1 VTVPL
6 SRQRGHTFV
15 WAVPPT
21 PAANAWAA
29 AICRAIN
36 RQRKPPEAEEPR
48 KARIGCDLES
58 DPRRGVLIMRPSG
71 TDDPWAMVR
80 GRLAR
85 LAPGGPDAALLQSQ
99 AATVAQALRLT
110 QRTPQGLAQQL
121 AMSPAE
127 ESTSPQPASTR
138 QHRVDDLTGVTAL
151 ADPASLQREAADLL
165 RVEAAVVFTY
175 PETAEP
181 AKAAP

>member
-1 VTVPL
+1 MAL

-36 RQRKPPEAEEPR
+36 RQKKPPEADEPR

-71 TDDPWAMVR
+71 AEDPWALVR

-85 LAPGGPDAALLQSQ
+85 LAPGGPDAALLQAQ
-99 AATVAQALRLT
+99 AATVTQALRLT

-127 ESTSPQPASTR
+127 ESTSPQPAFTR

-151 ADPASLQREAADLL
+151 ADPASLQREAPDLL
-165 RVEAAVVFTY
+165 RVEAAVVFVY
-175 PETAEP
+175 PETPEA